1 MQSAADAMEYQIFFP
16 TDCEFMCLRSCLEN
30 ASADDVFF
38 FHLIFYYFI
47 RFFVAKN

>member
-1 MQSAADAMEYQIFFP
+1 MQSAADAMEYQIFPP

-38 FHLIFYYFI
+38 SSNFLLFI
-47 RFFVAKN
+47 SFFVAKN